1 LKEETMSQDPERT
14 RTEEELSAA
23 QNLRNAMIWRV
34 KVQLRNLPSVTAD
47 QYEKIVG
54 LALHEAQWAAQEL
67 SNLYAAVAS
76 FQGAGW
82 RPFDCFDQ
90 AAAQAARQAPPA
102 AQEPTGPPPP
112 ASQAQPPKGE
122 LDDLGRD
129 LQKGLKEVGGAL
141 QDFFGSK
148 KK

>member
-1 LKEETMSQDPERT
+1 MSQDPNRT

-23 QNLRNAMIWRV
+23 QHLRNAMYWRV
-34 KVQLRNLPSVTAD
+34 KVQLRNLPSVTAE
-47 QYEKIVG
+47 QYEQIVG
-54 LALHEAQWAAQEL
+54 LALREAQSASHEL
-67 SNLYAAVAS
+67 SSLYPSIAS

-82 RPFDCFDQ
+82 RPFDCFDH
-90 AAAQAARQAPPA
+90 AASPPAGQEAPPA
-102 AQEPTGPPPP
+102 AQGTTGPPP
-112 ASQAQPPKGE
+112 AGQPQKGE
-122 LDDLGRD
+122 LDDLGKD